1 MKKKFRFALVVCAAM
16 AALCS
21 CTNDELVDQSGNGT
35 GNGALTFNMQVKNRT
50 RTRAEATALQSTHYE
65 FGVSGFA
72 ESVSGENAYMQNYLV
87 AYADPSDTKY
97 KPWAD
102 ANVATTWGDN
112 NSILNGNSYWV
123 YEKLGSADITGKAT
137 KSAYANQYLRYWD
150 ETTDNSY
157 FFAYAPYNYKTIN
170 ESLESGHK
178 VTLNNV
184 SSFYTQPVVQMTG
197 AVSTGLMKDGTYAS
211 AEPLTED
218 RDIINANEVIYAA
231 TTVTKANYGNDVPF
245 EFKHANAQIRL
256 AFYTDITSYDVTLT
270 DLVPE
275 EISGISQQT
284 GVVLTPANEANKTY
298 VETPSPTTQPTPNTE
313 FVTGYNALTITN
325 GASLGWGTAAT
336 SNANLLFKV
345 PDPTLSTSKLSTTP
359 SELTY
364 LPTIYYAVPA
374 PASNTCGFTVHVS
387 YKLKSKAT
395 GTDDQ
400 IQLYDARVWVPA
412 NNCKW
417 AAGNTYTYIFK
428 ITDKSS
434 GTTDPQR
441 EDPATPGEPY
451 IDPSDP
457 RVIETGE
464 LHPIEFTA
472 MVLTDFDEI
481 YDGLFNISN
490 ELKTKPLTEG
500 ADNILYTEFA
510 TYGKHDL
517 IGYTIISP
525 ENENMFTLGSITY
538 DKAAHTFKLP
548 CTAAAPGTTIPLAA
562 LSYTNIKTSD
572 VKNTAFTYVYTNN
585 EGTKAIKI
593 TATEKS
599 EGPWEVITDQVQ
611 ITSNIYAHAIYIKDL
626 GNSSYDNAIV
636 GQSIPEQV
644 YEFDGSK
651 TFALTPENYTQDGIS
666 LLSSYDEA
674 TTKRKIT
681 LSGTPTKAGFYT
693 FTFTEQNLGRKFTVT
708 VKVDNPYNPPS
719 TSPSKT
725 GDDTYQYTTSYN
737 YNRPT
742 LPDYNIISP
751 SNVITEVSDMAW
763 SYSEGTF
770 TLSNGTGEDKHI
782 MKFANLGATGADPYI
797 AFWVDENNLE
807 IITYKNSVFDIT
819 TMSNTG
825 TNPAYTIFKK

>member
-123 YEKLGSADITGKAT
+123 YERLGNTNVTGKAT
-137 KSAYANQYLRYWD
+137 KSVHTNQYLRYWD
-150 ETTDNSY
+150 ETTSNSY
-157 FFAYAPYNYKTIN
+157 FYAYAPYKTVTETID
-170 ESLESGHK
+170 GTDYK

-197 AVSTGLMKDGTYAS
+197 AVSKGLMKNGTYAS
-211 AEPLTED
+211 EEPLTED

-275 EISGISQQT
+275 EISGSPFTIAKQE
-284 GVVLTPANEANKTY
+284 GIVLTPADATNKTY
-298 VETPSPTTQPTPNTE
+298 NATSPTTQPTPNTE
-313 FVTGYNALTITN
+313 FVTGYNALTITD
-325 GASLGWGTAAT
+325 GTSLVWGTT
-336 SNANLLFKV
+336 PTKSSGNLLFKV

-374 PASNTCGFTVHVS
+374 PESNSGFTVHVS

-412 NNCKW
+412 ANCQW
-417 AAGNTYTYIFK
+417 EAGKAYTYIFK

-441 EDPATPGEPY
+441 EDPADNTKPY

-490 ELKTKPLTEG
+490 ELKTKPLVE
-500 ADNILYTEFA
+500 DPLDESIRYTEFA
-510 TYGKHDL
+510 TNGVKPL
-517 IGYTIISP
+517 NEYTFLSPTNISSVFSELTDITYTP
-525 ENENMFTLGSITY
+525 ETHMFTREY
-538 DKAAHTFKLP
+538 
-548 CTAAAPGTTIPLAA
+548 TTVAGKTVNISFSA
-562 LSYTNIKTSD
+562 LSYTNYLNGTGNS
-572 VKNTAFTYVYTNN
+572 AYTYVYT
-585 EGTKAIKI
+585 GLDGSALKL
-593 TATEKS
+593 TATQPES
-599 EGPWEVITDQVQ
+599 EEDDWTV
-611 ITSNIYAHAIYIKDL
+611 TSTENVPNVGYGHALYIKNL
-626 GNSSYDNAIV
+626 GSASIDNAIV
-636 GQSIPEQV
+636 NQTISFSR
-644 YEFDGSK
+644 EFDG
-651 TFALTPENYTQDGIS
+651 LYN
-666 LLSSYDEA
+666 LSVDNAEKIPGVTCA
-674 TTKRKIT
+674 INIVGTKQTIT
-681 LSGTPTKAGFYT
+681 LSGTPTAAGIYKYT
-693 FTFTEQNLGRKFTVT
+693 FTEETLNRTFVLTVT
-708 VKVDNPYNPPS
+708 VDNELA
-719 TSPSKT
+719 TAQSKS
-725 GDDTYQYTTSYN
+725 DDETYRYTTKTNYKIPSLSGYDIILPEGVNTDPEMQWSYN
-737 YNRPT
+737 STTKKATY
-742 LPDYNIISP
+742 
-751 SNVITEVSDMAW
+751 
-763 SYSEGTF
+763 
-770 TLSNGTGEDKHI
+770 SNGDHTMTFDVTESSDEI
-782 MKFANLGATGADPYI
+782 YV
-797 AFWVDENNLE
+797 AFWKDA
-807 IITYKNSVFDIT
+807 ITINKITFSGSDGSTATSSSDIQNAE
-819 TMSNTG
+819 M
-825 TNPAYTIFKK
+825 PAYTIFKKH